1 MEQEFKENL
10 EKKLELC
17 ERIETMAEE
26 GEANIEQLNAF
37 KAEWKGIGFVP
48 RSEMQ
53 NIQKK
58 YIAAINKYV
67 SAIGKLSSKEK
78 EIVLLQSEIDVVKSS
93 DSDRNLYRKEID
105 LRKKVSQLEENIL
118 LWQNNIQFFAKSKTS
133 DKLKAEFEKKIEKA
147 EEQLAELKHQLKI
160 LQEAI

>member
-1 MEQEFKENL
+1 M
-10 EKKLELC
+10 
-17 ERIETMAEE
+17 
-26 GEANIEQLNAF
+26 
-37 KAEWKGIGFVP
+37 
-48 RSEMQ
+48 
-53 NIQKK
+53 
-58 YIAAINKYV
+58 
-67 SAIGKLSSKEK
+67 
-78 EIVLLQSEIDVVKSS
+78 LQSEIDVVKSS